1 MQRNACISIS
11 WSRIRLL
18 TSQSANA
25 LDPCSP
31 IYTCIYI
38 CLYTSI
44 QVEFGIRPS
53 MKWEKPFWRLWRCAW
68 DVHNIFLFEANCS
81 GPSSENESARRTKAM
96 ATISI
101 LLNQISS
108 TISVRLPAVSEY
120 ECFHHHEQN

>member
-1 MQRNACISIS
+1 MLV
-11 WSRIRLL
+11 SRFRGPESDC
-18 TSQSANA
+18 SQVKARMLWIPA
-25 LDPCSP
+25 TQY
-31 IYTCIYI
+31 IYVYIHIYML
-38 CLYTSI
+38 CTSI

-96 ATISI
+96 VTISI
-101 LLNQISS
+101 LLSQISS
-108 TISVRLPAVSEY
+108 TISVHLPAVSEY